1 MFFTKAIFQTFSNY
15 LNLSFKE
22 IEIVFNFMPE
32 NIMSLT
38 SLISLE
44 LHITVSQNNFVRVT
58 HSFKSRF
65 LKGSEKKDFTET
77 VKKVTT
83 GDKIPAN

>member
-1 MFFTKAIFQTFSNY
+1 
-15 LNLSFKE
+15 
-22 IEIVFNFMPE
+22 
-32 NIMSLT
+32 MSLT

-77 VKKVTT
+77 VKKVTI